1 MKILKN
7 SFQLGTIVFVLLLF
21 SCVIPTNRTKEN
33 GPNSKTSNLIMA
45 EKLLPL
51 TSLETKVFPDDGFIH
66 RNGSTSVFM
75 WPVDLPVVDHK
86 ANSIMARMTL
96 LQYQAGGGIDVRSY
110 SQVREQAFY
119 VLEGEARFLLGES
132 IKKVSSGDLIF
143 VPSEV
148 KHSYEVIGNV
158 PLKMILMEWR
168 NDSGSNAR
176 LLQGTLV
183 SERLKPLRRLTSEEA
198 GGHQGI
204 SASLFVTPRD
214 YPVLKANSSMAWIAL
229 QQYDADP
236 NLKAT
241 SVHTHDNQEQVFYI
255 VEGKA
260 RFQLGEVEQDVGP
273 GELVFAPRHVKHG
286 YKVLGPSPV
295 KWLMIAWSG
304 E

>member
-1 MKILKN
+1 MKYLITSLQ
-7 SFQLGTIVFVLLLF
+7 FGFIPFVLLLF
-21 SCVIPTNRTKEN
+21 SCVGPKNRIEEN
-33 GPNSKTSNLIMA
+33 RPDSKTSGLIMA
-45 EKLLPL
+45 ERLLSL
-51 TSLETKVFPDDGFIH
+51 TSLETKAFPDDAFIH
-66 RNGSTSVFM
+66 RNGSASIFM

-86 ANSIMARMTL
+86 ANSIMARMAL
-96 LQYQAGGGIDVRSY
+96 LQYQAGGGIDVRTY

-119 VLEGEARFLLGES
+119 VVEGEARFVLGES
-132 IKKVSSGDLIF
+132 TKKVGSGDLIF

-148 KHSYEVIGNV
+148 KHSYEVVGNT

-168 NDSGSNAR
+168 DDNAKNVH

-183 SERLKPLRRLTSEEA
+183 SERLKPLRRLTLEEA

-214 YPVLKANSSMAWIAL
+214 YPILKANASMAWIAL

-236 NLKAT
+236 TLKAT

-255 VEGKA
+255 LEGKA
-260 RFQLGEVEQDVGP
+260 RFQLGKVEQDVGP

-286 YKVLGPSPV
+286 YTVLGPSPV

-304 E
+304 K